1 MFSLSHIGLYIICS
15 NLYFFNLYP
24 WILQCFEGKP
34 LFEFDRI
41 RMFRSGLVGFTL
53 HGSLS
58 HYYYQFCEVNI
69 MFFFFLFLDFIF
81 QLLGLPS
88 ELPLF
93 FQELFPFQDWWV
105 VPVKVIFD
113 QTAWAAIWNSIYFT
127 VLGFMRLESPVSIF
141 NELKATFW
149 PMLTVSEPSALTVS
163 LHSCWAKSQCWLTSL
178 CPFANGDWYSFC
190 VNHKLLVYALAY
202 VFGVNCSCPLSLI
215 VWFLTN

>member
-149 PMLTVSEPSALTVS
+149 PMLTVSELLLLLYLCILVKPKVSADWLLFALLQMVIGTVFVS
-163 LHSCWAKSQCWLTSL
+163 IINSSCMHWHMCSVWTA
-178 CPFANGDWYSFC
+178 
-190 VNHKLLVYALAY
+190 LVRYH
-202 VFGVNCSCPLSLI
+202 
-215 VWFLTN
+215 